1 MKPKKLIFIILGVVI
16 VAALI
21 CALSGQL
28 GKLVQASSAAQ
39 ATATV
44 EAPVE
49 VAVRARG
56 QVIPGA
62 WGELSFGASGQLL
75 EWLVAEGE
83 AVTAGQALAR
93 LDSAPADLAL
103 RQAQLEL
110 EMARGRLEKAELD
123 HHYQIQE
130 AELALSQAEGRL
142 AQSGARY
149 PSNAQAQV
157 NLERA
162 QKALID
168 AEEAYR
174 QTSEYPGMFETPGV
188 RDHYQEN
195 IDRAKQDLTV
205 AQAAYNAGRGEQAAT
220 TQERQILE
228 TEVARARMNLEI
240 VQRGVDPALA
250 QDIRRAELQ
259 VERAQADLEAMTL
272 YAPFDGT
279 VVRLHLKPE
288 DWAQPGMAVLTLAD
302 LRTLRVETGDL
313 DEWGVTRIAVG
324 DMARVTFTAFDE
336 KTVTGRVSE
345 IALRGEALAGGDVA
359 YRVLITFDEADPALR
374 WGMTVRVSIP
384 VEE

>member
-16 VAALI
+16 VAALV

-28 GKLVQASSAAQ
+28 GKLVQASNPEQTPAA
-39 ATATV
+39 AET
-44 EAPVE
+44 PVE

-56 QVIPGA
+56 QVIPGT
-62 WGELSFGASGQLL
+62 WGELSFGGSGQLV

-83 AVTAGQALAR
+83 EVAAGQVLGR
-93 LDSAPADLAL
+93 LNTAPAELAL
-103 RQAQLEL
+103 RQAQLDL
-110 EMARGRLEKAELD
+110 EIARDRLEKADLD
-123 HHYQIQE
+123 QHDRIQE

-149 PSNAQAQV
+149 PSIAQAQV

-188 RDHYQEN
+188 REHYQEN

-205 AQAAYNAGRGEQAAT
+205 AQAAYNSSRGEQAAT

-228 TEVARARMNLEI
+228 TEVTRARMNLEI
-240 VQRGVDPALA
+240 VQRGADPSLA

-272 YAPFDGT
+272 RAPFAGT
-279 VVRLHLKPE
+279 VVRLRIKPE

-302 LRTLRVETGDL
+302 LNTLRVETSDL
-313 DEWGVTRIAVG
+313 DEWGVTRIAIG
-324 DMARVTFTAFDE
+324 DMARITFTAFDE

-345 IALRGEALAGGDVA
+345 IALRGEALTGGDVA
-359 YRVLITFDEADPALR
+359 YRVLITLDEPDPDLR

>member
-16 VAALI
+16 VAALV

-28 GKLVQASSAAQ
+28 GKLVQASNPEQTPDA
-39 ATATV
+39 V
-44 EAPVE
+44 ETPVE

-56 QVIPGA
+56 QVIPGT
-62 WGELSFGASGQLL
+62 WGELSFGASGQLV

-83 AVTAGQALAR
+83 EVTAGQVLGR
-93 LDSAPADLAL
+93 LNAAQAELAL
-103 RQAQLEL
+103 RQAQLDL
-110 EMARGRLEKAELD
+110 EIARDRLEKAELD
-123 HHYQIQE
+123 QHDRSQE
-130 AELALSQAEGRL
+130 AELTLSQAEGRL

-149 PSNAQAQV
+149 PSIAQAQV

-188 RDHYQEN
+188 HEHYQEN

-205 AQAAYNAGRGEQAAT
+205 AQAAYNSSRGEQVAT

-228 TEVARARMNLEI
+228 TEVTRARMNLEI
-240 VQRGVDPALA
+240 VQRGVDPSLV

-259 VERAQADLEAMTL
+259 VERAQADFEAMTL
-272 YAPFDGT
+272 RAPFAGT
-279 VVRLHLKPE
+279 VVRLRIKPE
-288 DWAQPGMAVLTLAD
+288 DWAQPGMSVLTLAD
-302 LRTLRVETGDL
+302 LHTLRVETSDL
-313 DEWGVTRIAVG
+313 DEWGVTRIAMG
-324 DMARVTFTAFDE
+324 DMARITFTAFDE

-345 IALRGEALAGGDVA
+345 IALRGEALTGGDVA
-359 YRVLITFDEADPALR
+359 YRVLITLDEPDPDLR